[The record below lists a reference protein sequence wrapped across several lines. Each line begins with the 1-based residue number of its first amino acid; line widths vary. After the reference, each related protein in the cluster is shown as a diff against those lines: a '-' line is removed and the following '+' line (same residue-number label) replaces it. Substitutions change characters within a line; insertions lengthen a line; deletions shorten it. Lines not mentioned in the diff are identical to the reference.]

1 MSFIINTPTI
11 SVKVPNRYLTQDS
24 TDDTLTSGYLTAVK
38 SVDGNCLMFT
48 VILECGAMYSNLPIE
63 AIYCDRYGEINPES
77 SFNTQQLQPYSC
89 LDGNI
94 NIVEYSVARHSEMLV
109 KIAGLDVAARYLFTI
124 DYNGTDLADDP
135 EQRKTHNIV
144 CLISGQLAALPNNK
158 CLFTNKSL
166 TKVDGWPKLRRTN
179 KYYTTES

>member
-11 SVKVPNRYLTQDS
+11 AVQVVNKYLTQDAS
-24 TDDTLTSGYLTAVK
+24 DYDFTSGYLTAVK

-48 VILECGAMYSNLPIE
+48 VMLDNGAMYSNLPIE
-63 AIYCDRYGEINPES
+63 VIYCARYGEINPEVT
-77 SFNTQQLQPYSC
+77 FTTAQLQPYSC
-89 LDGNI
+89 LDGDI
-94 NIVEYSVARHSEMLV
+94 EIVEYGVARHSEMMV
-109 KIAGLDVAARYLFTI
+109 KIAGLDIAARYLFTI

-144 CLISGQLAALPNNK
+144 CLVSGQLAALPNNK
-158 CLFTNKSL
+158 CLFMNKSL
-166 TKVDGWPKLRRTN
+166 TKIDGWPKLRRTN